1 MIEAQTRKDK
11 INLAK
16 AIHSRNIRKR
26 NNPLNYFVPIDHPEL
41 EQKSVLQS
49 TNKNINVFGGNR
61 SSKSVTGAVFVIQH
75 CLENPNSDWWAVT
88 WADMSVPIQQ
98 AEYNKWLPKDKIK
111 FAQFSDQRG
120 FLHKIII
127 FSDGSK
133 IRFKTY
139 EQGWKSFQGA
149 AKDGIH
155 LDEEAP
161 QEVANECK
169 ARLIDRNGILLRTM
183 TPLNGLTYT
192 YDEVIVNQNKDKE
205 VKYWYFNHEF
215 NPHINK
221 ESRERIISGYA
232 DKEKEVRSKG
242 HFLNLTSGQAY
253 YAFDNVL
260 NIAQW
265 KYAPNLPLEVSC
277 DFNVDL
283 MSWNIGQ
290 CWNGKDFDF
299 DFVELEGYA
308 NTDLLC
314 KILKQKYP
322 EHKAGW
328 IFYGDISGSKRSPES
343 SLSSW
348 GIIQQ
353 NFPDAVINYQ
363 NIQNIKDRV
372 DAVNGRLKND
382 RGRFAFITE
391 NMGRLKLDLMRVSW
405 EMLLLKN
412 KAGKLTHASDGYSYK
427 MFSKYPLYGSSKN
440 KGGIVI

>member
-1 MIEAQTRKDK
+1 MNRENKIKLAQAIYTKKIRREAY
-11 INLAK
+11 
-16 AIHSRNIRKR
+16 
-26 NNPLNYFVPIDHPEL
+26 PLKYFIPIDHPEL
-41 EQKSVLQS
+41 AQKEVLQAK
-49 TNKNINVFGGNR
+49 NKNINVFGGNR
-61 SSKSVTGAVFVIQH
+61 SSKSVTGTVFVIQH
-75 CLENPNSDWWAVT
+75 CLNNPQSDWWAVT
-88 WADMSVPIQQ
+88 WADMMVPVLM
-98 AEYNKWLPKDKIK
+98 AEYNKWLPKHEVR

-127 FSDGSK
+127 FRNGSR

-149 AKDGIH
+149 SKDGIH
-155 LDEEAP
+155 CDEEGP
-161 QEVANECK
+161 EDVLKECK

-192 YDEVIVNQNKDKE
+192 YDEVIINQVKDKE
-205 VKYWYFNHEF
+205 VRYWYFDHNF
-215 NPHINK
+215 NPHVNK
-221 ESRERIISGYA
+221 EARERIIGGYA
-232 DKEKEVRSKG
+232 DKEREVRSKG

-260 NIAQW
+260 NIANW
-265 KYAPNLPLEVSC
+265 IYNPKLPLEISC

-290 CWNGKDFDF
+290 SFNGKDFDF
-299 DFVELEGYA
+299 DYVELEGYA
-308 NTDLLC
+308 STDLMC
-314 KILKQKYP
+314 KKLRAKYP

-353 NFPDAVINYQ
+353 NFPDAEIIYQ
-363 NIQNIKDRV
+363 NIKNIKDRV

-382 RGRFAFITE
+382 RGRFAFISE
-391 NMGRLKLDLMRVSW
+391 NMARLKLDLMRVTW

-412 KAGKLTHASDGYSYK
+412 KAGKLTHSSDGYSYK
-427 MFSKYPLYGSSKN
+427 LFAKYPLYGTSKN
-440 KGGIVI
+440 KGDIIL